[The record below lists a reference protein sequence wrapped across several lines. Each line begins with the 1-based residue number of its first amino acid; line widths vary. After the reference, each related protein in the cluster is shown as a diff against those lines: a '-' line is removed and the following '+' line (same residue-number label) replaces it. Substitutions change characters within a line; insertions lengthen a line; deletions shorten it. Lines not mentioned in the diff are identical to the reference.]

1 MKLNKNSF
9 VYKLLKQN
17 GCKSYLELKYDN
29 QTNLCTIIKDLLILF
44 GLFMLGL
51 FTGLAILI
59 FFLAVLYSVTLAPLL
74 DVWIPGTDGL
84 LIVTLICCI
93 CTVLG
98 FVILHSLGYY
108 DTDIDSIYPKY
119 LQRWLKLGEY
129 KEDKV
134 VNTSSLWYIVST
146 WLKDRKDKLCR
157 IVSLED

>member
-17 GCKSYLELKYDN
+17 VCQSYLELKYDN
-29 QTNLCTIIKDLLILF
+29 QTNLCTIIKDLLCLF

-51 FTGLAILI
+51 FAGIILLI

-74 DVWIPGTDGL
+74 DIWLPGTDGL
-84 LIVTLICCI
+84 LMGVIVISSALFGTTLIKGI
-93 CTVLG
+93 FSNDVG
-98 FVILHSLGYY
+98 I
-108 DTDIDSIYPKY
+108 DTKYPKY
-119 LQRWLKLGEY
+119 LQRWLNLGEY
-129 KEDKV
+129 NKDKV

-146 WLKDRKDKLCR
+146 WVKDRKDKLCR

>member
-1 MKLNKNSF
+1 MKLNKNSL
-9 VYKLLKQN
+9 VYKLIKQN

-74 DVWIPGTDGL
+74 NVWLPGTDGL
-84 LIVTLICCI
+84 LMVTLMFCVSV
-93 CTVLG
+93 VLG
-98 FVILHSLGYY
+98 LVISCLSGYD
-108 DTDIDSIYPKY
+108 DTDIDFVCPKY

-157 IVSLED
+157 IVSLEG